1 MKNMDTKTSLETSL
15 KDAMRS
21 GDDVRK
27 RTIRMALASIRLAE
41 VEKGGPLD
49 EPAVLSIL
57 QKEIKGRRET
67 IQDAQRAMRP
77 DLIAAAEAEIQVL
90 ESYLPQQLP
99 FDDLKKMA
107 QEAVSE
113 AGAKTPADMGKVMK
127 ILMPRVQG
135 RAPGDQ
141 VSLAVRQI
149 LQNS

>member
-1 MKNMDTKTSLETSL
+1 MMHMDTKTSLESDL
-15 KDAMRS
+15 KDAMRA

-41 VEKGGPLD
+41 VEKGGKLD
-49 EPAVLSIL
+49 EPAALSIL

-67 IQDAQRAMRP
+67 IQDAQKAMRP
-77 DLIAAAEAEIQVL
+77 DLVAEAEAEILVL
-90 ESYLPQQLP
+90 ESYLPQQLTP
-99 FDDLKKMA
+99 EEVNKLA
-107 QEAVSE
+107 EEAVAE

-127 ILMPRVQG
+127 ILIPRVQG

-149 LQNS
+149 LQNR